1 MTQRPSTTPRYTPTS
16 GGPASGTPAR
26 RPAARRLLT
35 VTALAAAAALTLAG
49 CGTTESADAGSSSG
63 SGEQITLTDGTGAEI
78 TLDGPATTVVGTEW
92 NVVEDLV
99 ALGVEPVGV
108 ADVKGYT
115 EWDSAVP
122 LTNEPTDIGTR
133 GEPSLDTVASLAPDL
148 IVATDGLSADAVTQ
162 LKEIAPVL
170 QVTSADASRQI
181 EHSMDNLDLIAKA
194 TGTEDKAT
202 EVKKQFTDAV
212 ASGKQALADAGLAGT
227 PFAFA
232 DGYVDAGQVSIRP
245 YAQGSLVADVT
256 EELGLTNAW
265 TVEGDEA
272 YGLATTDV
280 EGLTQLPADVRF
292 LYIDNTAAGADDPFA
307 VSLASNAVWTSLPFV
322 QSGDV
327 HRLDD
332 GIWMFGGPAAMTA
345 YVDSLVS
352 TLTK

>member
-1 MTQRPSTTPRYTPTS
+1 MRETPPVTQRLHTTPRHTPTS
-16 GGPASGTPAR
+16 GGPAR
-26 RPAARRLLT
+26 RPARRLLT
-35 VTALAAAAALTLAG
+35 VTAVAAAAALTLAG
-49 CGTTESADAGSSSG
+49 CGTTESADAGSTSG
-63 SGEQITLTDGTGAEI
+63 SGEKITLTDGTGAEI
-78 TLDGPATTVVGTEW
+78 TLDGPATKVVGTEW

-108 ADVKGYT
+108 ADVKGYN
-115 EWDSAVP
+115 EWDAAVP

-148 IVATDGLSADAVTQ
+148 IVATDGLSADAVEQ

-181 EHSMDNLDLIAKA
+181 EHSMDNLDLIAEA

-202 EVKKQFTDAV
+202 EVKKEFTDAV
-212 ASGKQALADAGLAGT
+212 ESGKQALADAGLAGT

-232 DGYVDAGQVSIRP
+232 DAYVDAGQVSIRP
-245 YAQGSLVADVT
+245 YAEGSLVADVT

-280 EGLTQLPADVRF
+280 EGLTQLPADVQF

>member
-1 MTQRPSTTPRYTPTS
+1 MRETPPVTQRPSTTPRHTPTS
-16 GGPASGTPAR
+16 GGPAR
-26 RPAARRLLT
+26 RPARRLLT
-35 VTALAAAAALTLAG
+35 VTAVAAAAALTLAG
-49 CGTTESADAGSSSG
+49 CGTTESADAGSTSG

-78 TLDGPATTVVGTEW
+78 TLDGPATKVVGTEW

-108 ADVKGYT
+108 ADVKGYN
-115 EWDSAVP
+115 EWDAAVP

-148 IVATDGLSADAVTQ
+148 IVATDGLSADAVEQ

-181 EHSMDNLDLIAKA
+181 EHSMDNLDLIAEA
-194 TGTEDKAT
+194 TGTESKAT
-202 EVKKQFTDAV
+202 EVKKDFTDAV
-212 ASGKQALADAGLAGT
+212 ESGKQALADAGLAGT

-232 DGYVDAGQVSIRP
+232 DAYVDAGQVSIRP

-280 EGLTQLPADVRF
+280 EGLTQLPADVQF